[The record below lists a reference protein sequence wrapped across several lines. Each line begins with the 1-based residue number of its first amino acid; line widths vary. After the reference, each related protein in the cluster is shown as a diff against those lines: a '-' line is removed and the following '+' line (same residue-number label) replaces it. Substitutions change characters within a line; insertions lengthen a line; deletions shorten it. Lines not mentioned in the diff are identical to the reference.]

1 MEIVKHYLVGGAVAL
16 LLATGAASAQEY
28 TKGIVK
34 KIDVES
40 KKVTVIHE
48 ELKSLGMPAMT
59 MAYGVKDSTW
69 LDKFKDGQKVRFA
82 LNDAMLITQIESV
95 K

>member
-59 MAYGVKDSTW
+59 MVFRTAE
-69 LDKFKDGQKVRFA
+69 
-82 LNDAMLITQIESV
+82 DAMLAKLTEGQVIEFIADRVNGKITITGI